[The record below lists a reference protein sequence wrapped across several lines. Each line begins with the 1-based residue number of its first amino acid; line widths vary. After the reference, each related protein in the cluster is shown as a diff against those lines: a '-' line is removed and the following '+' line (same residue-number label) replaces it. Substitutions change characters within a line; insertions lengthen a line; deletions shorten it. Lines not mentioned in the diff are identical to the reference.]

1 MLDTMVEHVI
11 GIDPDRDRVTASV
24 VDTST
29 TGEQATAVFQT
40 TRLGYDR
47 LLKWADQHTQTA
59 DRVWSVEG
67 SGSYGAGV
75 TTYLAARGELVVE
88 FNDPTPT
95 RDGAKTDALDARRA
109 ARQVLG
115 RPWPSVPR
123 ARGDREALRVL
134 ETTRKG
140 AQTARVAAIC
150 ELKALVVTAPI
161 DLRDQL
167 RGLNTAALVAK
178 CSAFRI
184 RPASVNE
191 LTATKQAMRSVA
203 RRIRALATEITELKT
218 SIAELITAVAP
229 QLLQQYGIGP
239 ITAAQVY
246 IAWSHPGRCRSEA
259 AFARLAGV
267 APLQASSGQQT
278 RHRLSRYGD
287 RQLNHALHTIAITRT
302 RDCPKTQ
309 AYIAK
314 RISQGKTT
322 REARRCLKRYI
333 ARHLYRLLQNPPP
346 TPAEPAPPFH
356 TETPQHPHKLKIP
369 FPAKTPIW
377 KT

>member
-1 MLDTMVEHVI
+1 M
-11 GIDPDRDRVTASV
+11 
-24 VDTST
+24 
-29 TGEQATAVFQT
+29 
-40 TRLGYDR
+40 
-47 LLKWADQHTQTA
+47 
-59 DRVWSVEG
+59 
-67 SGSYGAGV
+67 
-75 TTYLAARGELVVE
+75 VE

-134 ETTRKG
+134 ETIRQG
-140 AQTARVAAIC
+140 AQGARVSAINQ
-150 ELKALVVTAPI
+150 LKALVVTAPI

-167 RGLNTAALVAK
+167 RGLSTAALVAK

-184 RPASVNE
+184 LPASVNE

-203 RRIRALATEITELKT
+203 RRIRNLNNEIAELKT
-218 SIAELITAVAP
+218 SIAELVTAVAP
-229 QLLQQYGIGP
+229 QLLNQFGIGP
-239 ITAAQVY
+239 VTAAQVF
-246 IAWSHPGRCRSEA
+246 IAWSHPGRCRNEA

-267 APLQASSGQQT
+267 APLQASSGQHT

-287 RQLNHALHTIAITRT
+287 RQLNRAIHTIAITRA
-302 RDCPKTQ
+302 RDCPKTR

-346 TPAEPAPPFH
+346 TPAEPAPAFH
-356 TETPQHPHKLKIP
+356 SETPQHPHKLKIP

-377 KT
+377 KTLIMVGVPWSGRV